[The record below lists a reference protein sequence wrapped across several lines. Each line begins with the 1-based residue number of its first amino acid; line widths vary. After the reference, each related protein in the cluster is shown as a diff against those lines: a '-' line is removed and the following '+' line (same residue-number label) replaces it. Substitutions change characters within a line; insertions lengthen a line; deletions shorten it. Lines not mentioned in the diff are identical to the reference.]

1 MMDKLT
7 PKETSKG
14 AEEIVLTQ
22 IKQDFITPANAIF
35 DYVDMVEKSLNEA
48 DLQSDDEIEQIKSS
62 CSKLIDQYEVAFVQN
77 TGANADSFKKSP
89 EEYSELRHN
98 LRTPLNAII
107 GYSEILMED
116 YEDDLEESTLED
128 FQQIINL
135 ARETETAIENFV
147 DYIRGESIDSKND
160 NSSNQLESAEALFK
174 SLGDIEYSIT
184 LGDEIKESDILI
196 VDDNVTNC
204 EVLQRRL
211 SMQGLNC
218 RTAYDGNT
226 AIAEVFKKTPDLILL
241 DVILPDI
248 NGLELLKTFRK
259 EHNAES
265 LPVIMVS
272 AFNDVD
278 SISKCIQLGAQDYLP
293 KPINGTIL
301 LAKVVAAL
309 ERKFWRE
316 REKELVNKL
325 HIQATTDQL
334 TGIYNRRVIFEALDE
349 AMDNSKQSKD
359 RQFATIMFDI
369 DFFKQVNDNYGHA
382 GGDAVLISFAQ
393 LLQTE
398 ISSPNIVGRIG
409 GEEFLAILYLDP
421 DQAKEFCI
429 KLIKKINSN
438 VVNFDGKDIKV
449 SSSGGVAFSTE
460 TETSADLTNKADER
474 LYEAKKD
481 GRNRFKLIDS
491 ELVGD

>member
-1 MMDKLT
+1 MDKLT

-22 IKQDFITPANAIF
+22 IKQNFITPANAIF
-35 DYVDMVEKSLNEA
+35 DYVDMVEKVLNEA
-48 DLQSDDEIEQIKSS
+48 ELQSDDEIDQIKSS

-77 TGANADSFKKSP
+77 TGANADSSKKSP

-147 DYIRGESIDSKND
+147 DYIRGEALDPNND

-184 LGDEIKESDILI
+184 LNDEIKESDILI

-211 SMQGLNC
+211 SMQGLSC

-226 AIAEVFKKTPDLILL
+226 AITEVFKKTPDLILL

-248 NGLELLKTFRK
+248 NGLELLKNFRK
-259 EHNAES
+259 EHNSES

-349 AMDNSKQSKD
+349 AMENSRQSQD

-421 DQAKEFCI
+421 DQAKEFCT
-429 KLIKKINSN
+429 KLIKKINNN
-438 VVNFDGKDIKV
+438 VVNFDGTDIKV

-481 GRNRFKLIDS
+481 GRNRFKLTDT

>member
-1 MMDKLT
+1 MDKFT
-7 PKETSKG
+7 SKETSKG

-35 DYVDMVEKSLNEA
+35 DYVDMVEKALNEA
-48 DLQSDDEIEQIKSS
+48 DLESEDEIEQIKSS

-77 TGANADSFKKSP
+77 TGVNADSSKKSP

-116 YEDDLEESTLED
+116 YEDDLDEGTLED

-135 ARETETAIENFV
+135 ARDTETAIENFV
-147 DYIRGESIDSKND
+147 DYIRGEAIDPKND

-174 SLGDIEYSIT
+174 SLGEIEYSIT

-211 SMQGLNC
+211 SMQGLSC

-226 AIAEVFKKTPDLILL
+226 AITEVFKKTPDLILL

-259 EHNAES
+259 EHNSES

-349 AMDNSKQSKD
+349 AMDNSKKSKD

-369 DFFKQVNDNYGHA
+369 DFFKQVNDKYGHT

-393 LLQTE
+393 LLQAE

-421 DQAKEFCI
+421 NQAKEFCT
-429 KLIKKINSN
+429 KLIKKINEN
-438 VVNFDGKDIKV
+438 IVNFEGIDIKV

-460 TETSADLTNKADER
+460 TETSADLINKADER
-474 LYEAKKD
+474 LYEAKKN

>member
-1 MMDKLT
+1 MDKLT

-35 DYVDMVEKSLNEA
+35 DYVDMVEKVLNDA

-77 TGANADSFKKSP
+77 TGANADSSKKSP

-147 DYIRGESIDSKND
+147 DYIRGESIDTNND

-211 SMQGLNC
+211 SMQGLSC

-259 EHNAES
+259 EHNSES

-316 REKELVNKL
+316 REKELVDKL

-382 GGDAVLISFAQ
+382 GGDAVLISFAK

>member
-1 MMDKLT
+1 MDKLT

-22 IKQDFITPANAIF
+22 IKQNFITPANAIF
-35 DYVDMVEKSLNEA
+35 DYVDMVEKVLNEA
-48 DLQSDDEIEQIKSS
+48 ELQSDDEIDQIKSS

-77 TGANADSFKKSP
+77 TGANADSSKKSP

-147 DYIRGESIDSKND
+147 DYIRGEALDPNND

-184 LGDEIKESDILI
+184 LNDEIKESDILI

-211 SMQGLNC
+211 SMQGLSC

-226 AIAEVFKKTPDLILL
+226 AITEVFKKTPDLILL

-248 NGLELLKTFRK
+248 NGLELLKNFRK
-259 EHNAES
+259 EHNSES

-349 AMDNSKQSKD
+349 AMENSRQSQD

-421 DQAKEFCI
+421 DQAKEFCA
-429 KLIKKINSN
+429 KLIQKINNN
-438 VVNFDGKDIKV
+438 VVNFDGTDIKV

-481 GRNRFKLIDS
+481 GRNRFKLIDT

>member
-1 MMDKLT
+1 MDKLT

-35 DYVDMVEKSLNEA
+35 DYVDMVEKVLNEA
-48 DLQSDDEIEQIKSS
+48 ELQSEDEIEQIKSS

-77 TGANADSFKKSP
+77 TGANADSSKKSP

-116 YEDDLEESTLED
+116 YEDDLEEGTLED

-135 ARETETAIENFV
+135 ARDTETAIENFV
-147 DYIRGESIDSKND
+147 DYIRGEAIDPKND

-196 VDDNVTNC
+196 VDDNITNC

-211 SMQGLNC
+211 SMQGLSC

-226 AIAEVFKKTPDLILL
+226 AITEVFKKTPDLILL

-259 EHNAES
+259 EHNSES

-349 AMDNSKQSKD
+349 AMDNSKQAND
-359 RQFATIMFDI
+359 REFTTIMFDI

-421 DQAKEFCI
+421 DQAKEFCT
-429 KLIKKINSN
+429 KLIKKINDN
-438 VVNFDGKDIKV
+438 VVNFEGTDIKV

-474 LYEAKKD
+474 LYEAKKN

>member
-1 MMDKLT
+1 MDKLT

-35 DYVDMVEKSLNEA
+35 DYVDMVEKILTDAELESE
-48 DLQSDDEIEQIKSS
+48 DEIEQIKSS

-77 TGANADSFKKSP
+77 TGVNADSSKKSA

-116 YEDDLEESTLED
+116 YEDDLEEGTLED

-147 DYIRGESIDSKND
+147 DYIRGESIDPKDD
-160 NSSNQLESAEALFK
+160 NSSNQLETAEALFK

-226 AIAEVFKKTPDLILL
+226 AISEVFKKTPDLILL

-316 REKELVNKL
+316 REKELVDKL

-349 AMDNSKQSKD
+349 AMENSKQSKD

-393 LLQTE
+393 LLQSE

-409 GEEFLAILYLDP
+409 GEEFLAILYLSP
-421 DQAKEFCI
+421 EEAKEFCA
-429 KLIKKINSN
+429 KLIKKINN
-438 VVNFDGKDIKV
+438 NIVNFEGTDIKV

-474 LYEAKKD
+474 LYDAKKD

>member
-1 MMDKLT
+1 MDKLT

-14 AEEIVLTQ
+14 AEEILLTQ

-35 DYVDMVEKSLNEA
+35 DYVDMVEKVLNDA

-77 TGANADSFKKSP
+77 TGVNADSSKKSA

-135 ARETETAIENFV
+135 ARETEKAIENFV
-147 DYIRGESIDSKND
+147 DYIRGEAIDQKND

-211 SMQGLNC
+211 SMQGLTC

-259 EHNAES
+259 EHNSES

-301 LAKVVAAL
+301 LAKVVASL

-316 REKELVNKL
+316 REKELVDKL

-369 DFFKQVNDNYGHA
+369 DFFKQVNDSYGHA
-382 GGDAVLISFAQ
+382 GGDAVLISFAK

-421 DQAKEFCI
+421 DQAKEFCT
-429 KLIKKINSN
+429 KLIKKINNN
-438 VVNFDGKDIKV
+438 VVNFEGTDINI

>member
-1 MMDKLT
+1 MDKLT
-7 PKETSKG
+7 SNQTSKG
-14 AEEIVLTQ
+14 TEEIVLTQ

-35 DYVDMVEKSLNEA
+35 DYVDMAEKALIDAQLEST
-48 DLQSDDEIEQIKSS
+48 DEIEQIKSS
-62 CSKLIDQYEVAFVQN
+62 CSKLIDQYDVAFVQN
-77 TGANADSFKKSP
+77 TGANADSSTKSP

-116 YEDDLEESTLED
+116 YEDDLNEGTLED

-135 ARETETAIENFV
+135 ARETETAIEKFV
-147 DYIRGESIDSKND
+147 DFIRGETVDIKDD
-160 NSSNQLESAEALFK
+160 NSSNQLQSAESLFK
-174 SLGDIEYSIT
+174 SLGEIDYSVS
-184 LGDEIKESDILI
+184 LNDEIKGSDILI

-211 SMQGLNC
+211 SMQGLSC
-218 RTAYDGNT
+218 RTAFDGNS
-226 AIAEVFKKTPDLILL
+226 AITEVFNKTPDLILL

-259 EHNAES
+259 EHNSES

-272 AFNDVD
+272 AFNDVN

-301 LAKVVAAL
+301 LAKLIAAL
-309 ERKFWRE
+309 ERKFLRE
-316 REKELVNKL
+316 REKELVNEL

-334 TGIYNRRVIFEALDE
+334 TGIYNRRVIFEALDD
-349 AMDNSKQSKD
+349 AMENSKKSKD
-359 RQFATIMFDI
+359 REFTTIMFDI

-393 LLQTE
+393 LLQKE
-398 ISSPNIVGRIG
+398 ISSPNIVGRVG
-409 GEEFLAILYLDP
+409 GEEFLAILYLSP
-421 DQAKEFCI
+421 DEAKEFCV
-429 KLIKKINSN
+429 KLIYKINH
-438 VVNFDGKDIKV
+438 NFVDFEGTKIKI

-460 TETSADLTNKADER
+460 TKTSADLINKADER
-474 LYEAKKD
+474 LYEAKKN
-481 GRNRFKLIDS
+481 GRNRFKLPDS
-491 ELVGD
+491 ELLGE

>member
-1 MMDKLT
+1 MDKLT

-35 DYVDMVEKSLNEA
+35 DYVDMVEKVLTEA

-77 TGANADSFKKSP
+77 TGANADSSKKSP

-147 DYIRGESIDSKND
+147 DYIRGESIDPNND

-211 SMQGLNC
+211 SMQGLSC

-259 EHNAES
+259 EHSSES

-349 AMDNSKQSKD
+349 AMDNSKQSND
-359 RQFATIMFDI
+359 RHFATIMFDI

-393 LLQTE
+393 LLQAE

-421 DQAKEFCI
+421 DQAKEFCT
-429 KLIKKINSN
+429 KLIKKINN
-438 VVNFDGKDIKV
+438 NIVNFDGTDIKV

>member
-1 MMDKLT
+1 MDKLT

-14 AEEIVLTQ
+14 AEEILLTQ

-35 DYVDMVEKSLNEA
+35 DYVDMVEKVLNDA

-77 TGANADSFKKSP
+77 TGVNADSSKKSA

-116 YEDDLEESTLED
+116 YEDNLEESTLED

-135 ARETETAIENFV
+135 ARETEKAIENFV
-147 DYIRGESIDSKND
+147 DYIRGEAIDQKND

-211 SMQGLNC
+211 SMQGLTC

-259 EHNAES
+259 EHNSES

-301 LAKVVAAL
+301 LAKVVASL

-316 REKELVNKL
+316 REKELVDKL

-369 DFFKQVNDNYGHA
+369 DFFKQVNDSYGHA
-382 GGDAVLISFAQ
+382 GGDAVLISFAK

-421 DQAKEFCI
+421 DQAKEFCT
-429 KLIKKINSN
+429 KLIKKINNN
-438 VVNFDGKDIKV
+438 VVNFEGTDIKI

>member
-1 MMDKLT
+1 MDKLT

-35 DYVDMVEKSLNEA
+35 DYVDMVEKVLDDA

-62 CSKLIDQYEVAFVQN
+62 CSKLIEQYEVAFVQN
-77 TGANADSFKKSP
+77 TGANADSSKKSP

-116 YEDDLEESTLED
+116 YEDDLEDGTLED

-147 DYIRGESIDSKND
+147 DYIRGEAIDPKND

-196 VDDNVTNC
+196 VDDNITNC

-211 SMQGLNC
+211 SMQGLSC

-259 EHNAES
+259 EHNSES

-393 LLQTE
+393 LLETE

-409 GEEFLAILYLDP
+409 GEEFLAILYLSP
-421 DQAKEFCI
+421 DEAKEFCT
-429 KLIKKINSN
+429 KLIKKINN
-438 VVNFDGKDIKV
+438 NIVNFNGIDIKV

>member
-1 MMDKLT
+1 MDKLT

-35 DYVDMVEKSLNEA
+35 DYVDMVEKVLDDS
-48 DLQSDDEIEQIKSS
+48 DLQSEDEIEQIKSS

-77 TGANADSFKKSP
+77 TGVNADSSKKSP

-116 YEDDLEESTLED
+116 YEDDLEENTLED

-147 DYIRGESIDSKND
+147 DYIRGEAIDPKNN

-211 SMQGLNC
+211 SMQGLSC

-259 EHNAES
+259 EHNSES

-393 LLQTE
+393 LLQAE

-409 GEEFLAILYLDP
+409 GEEFLAILYLDH
-421 DQAKEFCI
+421 DQAKEFCT
-429 KLIKKINSN
+429 KLIKKINDN
-438 VVNFDGKDIKV
+438 IVNFEGTDIKV

-474 LYEAKKD
+474 LYEAKKN

>member
-1 MMDKLT
+1 MDKLT

-22 IKQDFITPANAIF
+22 IKQNFITPANAIF
-35 DYVDMVEKSLNEA
+35 DYVDMVEKVLNEA
-48 DLQSDDEIEQIKSS
+48 ELQSDDEIDQIKSS

-77 TGANADSFKKSP
+77 TGVNADSSKKSP

-147 DYIRGESIDSKND
+147 DYIRGEALDPNND

-184 LGDEIKESDILI
+184 LNDEIKESDILI

-211 SMQGLNC
+211 SMQGLSC

-226 AIAEVFKKTPDLILL
+226 AITEVFKKTPDLILL

-248 NGLELLKTFRK
+248 NGLELLKNFRK
-259 EHNAES
+259 EHNSES

-349 AMDNSKQSKD
+349 AMENSRQSQD

-421 DQAKEFCI
+421 DQAKEFCT
-429 KLIKKINSN
+429 KLIKKINNN
-438 VVNFDGKDIKV
+438 VVNFDGTDIKV

-481 GRNRFKLIDS
+481 GRNRFKLIDA

>member
-1 MMDKLT
+1 M
-7 PKETSKG
+7 
-14 AEEIVLTQ
+14 
-22 IKQDFITPANAIF
+22 
-35 DYVDMVEKSLNEA
+35 
-48 DLQSDDEIEQIKSS
+48 
-62 CSKLIDQYEVAFVQN
+62 QN
-77 TGANADSFKKSP
+77 PGANADSSKKSP

-116 YEDDLEESTLED
+116 YEDDLEERTLED

-135 ARETETAIENFV
+135 ARETETAIEKFV
-147 DYIRGESIDSKND
+147 DYIRGEAIDPKND

-196 VDDNVTNC
+196 VDDNITNC

-211 SMQGLNC
+211 SMQGLSC

-226 AIAEVFKKTPDLILL
+226 AITEVFKKTPDLILL

-259 EHNAES
+259 EHNSES

-325 HIQATTDQL
+325 HIQATTDQH
-334 TGIYNRRVIFEALDE
+334 TRIYNRRVIFEALDE
-349 AMDNSKQSKD
+349 AMDNSKQAND
-359 RQFATIMFDI
+359 REFTTIMFDI

-421 DQAKEFCI
+421 DQAKEFCA
-429 KLIKKINSN
+429 KLIKKINDN
-438 VVNFDGKDIKV
+438 VVNFEGTDIKV

-474 LYEAKKD
+474 LYEAKKN

>member
-35 DYVDMVEKSLNEA
+35 DYVDMVEKVLHEA

-62 CSKLIDQYEVAFVQN
+62 CSQLIDQYEVAFVQN
-77 TGANADSFKKSP
+77 TGANADASKKSP

-147 DYIRGESIDSKND
+147 DYIRGEAIDPKND

-211 SMQGLNC
+211 SMQGLTC

-259 EHNAES
+259 EHNSES

-393 LLQTE
+393 LLQAE

-421 DQAKEFCI
+421 DQAKEFCT

-438 VVNFDGKDIKV
+438 VVNFDGTDIKV

>member
-1 MMDKLT
+1 MDKLT

-14 AEEIVLTQ
+14 AEEIILTQ
-22 IKQDFITPANAIF
+22 IKQNFITPANAIF
-35 DYVDMVEKSLNEA
+35 DYVDMVEKVLNEA
-48 DLQSDDEIEQIKSS
+48 ELQSDDEIDQIKSS

-77 TGANADSFKKSP
+77 TGVNADSSKKSP

-147 DYIRGESIDSKND
+147 DYIRGEALDPNND

-184 LGDEIKESDILI
+184 LNDEIKESDILI

-211 SMQGLNC
+211 SMQGLSC

-226 AIAEVFKKTPDLILL
+226 AITEVFKKTPDLILL

-248 NGLELLKTFRK
+248 NGLELLKNFRK
-259 EHNAES
+259 EHNSES

-349 AMDNSKQSKD
+349 AMENSRQSQD

-421 DQAKEFCI
+421 DQAKEFCT
-429 KLIKKINSN
+429 KLIKKINNN
-438 VVNFDGKDIKV
+438 VVNFDGTDIKV

-481 GRNRFKLIDS
+481 GRNRFKLIDT

>member
-1 MMDKLT
+1 MDKLT

-35 DYVDMVEKSLNEA
+35 DYVDMVEKILNEA
-48 DLQSDDEIEQIKSS
+48 DLDSEDEIEQIKSS

-77 TGANADSFKKSP
+77 TGVNADSSKKSA

-116 YEDDLEESTLED
+116 YEDDLEEGTLED

-147 DYIRGESIDSKND
+147 DYIRGESIDPKDDS
-160 NSSNQLESAEALFK
+160 SSNQLETAEALFK

-184 LGDEIKESDILI
+184 LADEIKESDILI

-211 SMQGLNC
+211 SMQGLSC

-226 AIAEVFKKTPDLILL
+226 AISEVFKKTPDLILL

-316 REKELVNKL
+316 REKELVDKL

-349 AMDNSKQSKD
+349 AMENSKQSKD

-393 LLQTE
+393 LLQSE

-409 GEEFLAILYLDP
+409 GEEFLAILYLSP
-421 DQAKEFCI
+421 DEAKEFCA
-429 KLIKKINSN
+429 KLIKKINN
-438 VVNFDGKDIKV
+438 NIVNFEGTEIKV

-474 LYEAKKD
+474 LYDAKKD

>member
-35 DYVDMVEKSLNEA
+35 DYVDMVEKVLNEA

-77 TGANADSFKKSP
+77 TGANADSSKKSP

-116 YEDDLEESTLED
+116 YEDDLEENTLED

-259 EHNAES
+259 EHNSES

>member
-35 DYVDMVEKSLNEA
+35 DYVDMVEKVLNEA

-77 TGANADSFKKSP
+77 TGANADSSKKSP

-259 EHNAES
+259 EHNSES

>member
-1 MMDKLT
+1 MDKLT

-35 DYVDMVEKSLNEA
+35 DYVDMVEKALNEA
-48 DLQSDDEIEQIKSS
+48 DLEAEDEIEQIKSS

-77 TGANADSFKKSP
+77 TGVNADSSKKSP

-116 YEDDLEESTLED
+116 YEDDLDEGTLED

-135 ARETETAIENFV
+135 ARDTETAIENFV
-147 DYIRGESIDSKND
+147 DYIRGEAIDPKND

-174 SLGDIEYSIT
+174 SLGEIEYSIT

-211 SMQGLNC
+211 SMQGLSC

-226 AIAEVFKKTPDLILL
+226 AIIEVFKKTPDLILL

-259 EHNAES
+259 EHNSES

-349 AMDNSKQSKD
+349 AMDKSKKSKD

-369 DFFKQVNDNYGHA
+369 DFFKQVNDKYGHA

-393 LLQTE
+393 LLQAE

-421 DQAKEFCI
+421 DQAKEFCT
-429 KLIKKINSN
+429 KLIKKINDN
-438 VVNFDGKDIKV
+438 IVNYEGIDIKV

-460 TETSADLTNKADER
+460 TETSADLINKADER
-474 LYEAKKD
+474 LYEAKKN

>member
-35 DYVDMVEKSLNEA
+35 DYVDMVEKVLDEA

-77 TGANADSFKKSP
+77 TGVNADSSKKSP

-116 YEDDLEESTLED
+116 YEDDLEDTTLED

-147 DYIRGESIDSKND
+147 DYIRGEAIDPKND

-211 SMQGLNC
+211 SMQGLTC

-226 AIAEVFKKTPDLILL
+226 AITEVFKKTPDLILL

-259 EHNAES
+259 EHNSES

-421 DQAKEFCI
+421 DQAMEFCT
-429 KLIKKINSN
+429 KLSKKISSN
-438 VVNFDGKDIKV
+438 VVNFDGTDIKV
-449 SSSGGVAFSTE
+449 SSSGGVSFSTE
-460 TETSADLTNKADER
+460 SETSADLTNKADE
-474 LYEAKKD
+474 
-481 GRNRFKLIDS
+481 
-491 ELVGD
+491 

>member
-1 MMDKLT
+1 MDKLT

-35 DYVDMVEKSLNEA
+35 DYVDMVEKVLNDAE
-48 DLQSDDEIEQIKSS
+48 LQSEDEVEQIKSS

-77 TGANADSFKKSP
+77 TGANADSSKKSP

-147 DYIRGESIDSKND
+147 DYIRGEAIDPKND

-211 SMQGLNC
+211 SMQGLSC

-226 AIAEVFKKTPDLILL
+226 AITEVFKKTPDLILL

-259 EHNAES
+259 EHNSES

-349 AMDNSKQSKD
+349 AMENSRQSQD

-421 DQAKEFCI
+421 DQAKEFCT
-429 KLIKKINSN
+429 KLIKKINNN
-438 VVNFDGKDIKV
+438 VVNFDGTDIKV

-481 GRNRFKLIDS
+481 GRNRFKLIDT

>member
-1 MMDKLT
+1 
-7 PKETSKG
+7 
-14 AEEIVLTQ
+14 
-22 IKQDFITPANAIF
+22 
-35 DYVDMVEKSLNEA
+35 
-48 DLQSDDEIEQIKSS
+48 
-62 CSKLIDQYEVAFVQN
+62 
-77 TGANADSFKKSP
+77 
-89 EEYSELRHN
+89 
-98 LRTPLNAII
+98 
-107 GYSEILMED
+107 MED
-116 YEDDLEESTLED
+116 YEGDLDEGTLQD

-147 DYIRGESIDSKND
+147 DYIRGEAIDIIDD
-160 NSSNQLESAEALFK
+160 NNSNQLESAEALFK
-174 SLGDIEYSIT
+174 SLGDIEYSIS
-184 LGDEIKESDILI
+184 LDDEIKESDILI
-196 VDDNVTNC
+196 VDDNITNC

-211 SMQGLNC
+211 SMQGLSC
-218 RTAYDGNT
+218 RTAYDGNS
-226 AIAEVFKKTPDLILL
+226 AIAEVFNKTPDLILL

-334 TGIYNRRVIFEALDE
+334 TGIYNRRVIFEALDD
-349 AMDNSKQSKD
+349 AMENSKQSKD

-369 DFFKQVNDNYGHA
+369 DFLNKLMTIMVMLEEMQFWYHLLNYSKRRFH
-382 GGDAVLISFAQ
+382 LQI
-393 LLQTE
+393 LLAE
-398 ISSPNIVGRIG
+398 
-409 GEEFLAILYLDP
+409 
-421 DQAKEFCI
+421 
-429 KLIKKINSN
+429 
-438 VVNFDGKDIKV
+438 
-449 SSSGGVAFSTE
+449 
-460 TETSADLTNKADER
+460 
-474 LYEAKKD
+474 
-481 GRNRFKLIDS
+481 
-491 ELVGD
+491 

>member
-1 MMDKLT
+1 MDKLT

-35 DYVDMVEKSLNEA
+35 DYVDMVEKVLNDA
-48 DLQSDDEIEQIKSS
+48 DLQSEEEIEQIKSS

-77 TGANADSFKKSP
+77 TGVNADSSKKSP

-116 YEDDLEESTLED
+116 YEDDLEENTLED

-147 DYIRGESIDSKND
+147 DYIRGEAIDQNNN

-211 SMQGLNC
+211 SMQGLSC

-259 EHNAES
+259 EHNSES

-382 GGDAVLISFAQ
+382 GGDAVLVSFAQ
-393 LLQTE
+393 LLQAE

-409 GEEFLAILYLDP
+409 GEEFLAILYLDH
-421 DQAKEFCI
+421 DQAKEFCT
-429 KLIKKINSN
+429 KLIKKINDN
-438 VVNFDGKDIKV
+438 IVNFEGTDIKV

-474 LYEAKKD
+474 LYEAKKN

>member
-1 MMDKLT
+1 MDKLT

-22 IKQDFITPANAIF
+22 IKQNFITPANAIF
-35 DYVDMVEKSLNEA
+35 DYVDMVEKVLNEA
-48 DLQSDDEIEQIKSS
+48 ELQSDDEIDQIKSS

-77 TGANADSFKKSP
+77 TGVNADSSKKSP

-147 DYIRGESIDSKND
+147 DYIRGEALDPNND

-184 LGDEIKESDILI
+184 LNDEIKESDILI

-211 SMQGLNC
+211 SMQGLSC

-226 AIAEVFKKTPDLILL
+226 AITEVFKKTPDLILL

-248 NGLELLKTFRK
+248 NGLELLKNFRK
-259 EHNAES
+259 EHNSES

-349 AMDNSKQSKD
+349 AMENSRPSQD

-421 DQAKEFCI
+421 DQAKEFCT
-429 KLIKKINSN
+429 KLIKKINNN
-438 VVNFDGKDIKV
+438 VVNFDGTDIKV

-481 GRNRFKLIDS
+481 GRNRFKLIDT

>member
-1 MMDKLT
+1 MDKLT

-22 IKQDFITPANAIF
+22 IKQNFITPANAIF
-35 DYVDMVEKSLNEA
+35 DYVDMVEKVLNEA
-48 DLQSDDEIEQIKSS
+48 ELQSDDEIDQIKSS

-77 TGANADSFKKSP
+77 TGANADSSKKSP
-89 EEYSELRHN
+89 EQYSELRHN

-135 ARETETAIENFV
+135 ARETETAIEYFV
-147 DYIRGESIDSKND
+147 DYIRGEALDPNND

-184 LGDEIKESDILI
+184 LDDEIKESDILI

-211 SMQGLNC
+211 SMQGLSC

-226 AIAEVFKKTPDLILL
+226 AITEVFKKTPDLILL

-248 NGLELLKTFRK
+248 NGLELLKNFRK
-259 EHNAES
+259 EHNSES

-349 AMDNSKQSKD
+349 AMENSRQSQD

-421 DQAKEFCI
+421 DQAKEFCT
-429 KLIKKINSN
+429 KLIKKINNN
-438 VVNFDGKDIKV
+438 VVNFDGTDIKV

-481 GRNRFKLIDS
+481 GRNRFKLIDT

>member
-1 MMDKLT
+1 MDKLT

-35 DYVDMVEKSLNEA
+35 DYVDMVEKVLNDAE
-48 DLQSDDEIEQIKSS
+48 LQSEDEVEQIKSS

-77 TGANADSFKKSP
+77 TVANADSSKKSP

-147 DYIRGESIDSKND
+147 DYIRGEAIDPKND

-211 SMQGLNC
+211 SMQGLSC

-226 AIAEVFKKTPDLILL
+226 AITEVFKKTPDLILL

-259 EHNAES
+259 EHNSES

-349 AMDNSKQSKD
+349 AMENSKQSKD

-421 DQAKEFCI
+421 DQAKEFCT
-429 KLIKKINSN
+429 KLIQKINN
-438 VVNFDGKDIKV
+438 NIVNFDGTDIKV

>member
-1 MMDKLT
+1 MDKLT

-35 DYVDMVEKSLNEA
+35 DYVDMVEKVLEEA
-48 DLQSDDEIEQIKSS
+48 DLQSEDEIEQIKSS

-77 TGANADSFKKSP
+77 TGANADSSKKSP

-116 YEDDLEESTLED
+116 YEDNLEEGTLED

-147 DYIRGESIDSKND
+147 DYIRGEAIDPKND

-196 VDDNVTNC
+196 VDDNITNC

-211 SMQGLNC
+211 SMQGLSC

-226 AIAEVFKKTPDLILL
+226 AITEVFKKTPDLILL

-259 EHNAES
+259 EHNSES

-349 AMDNSKQSKD
+349 AMDNSKQAND
-359 RQFATIMFDI
+359 RDFTTIMFDI

-421 DQAKEFCI
+421 DQAKEFCT
-429 KLIKKINSN
+429 KLIKKINDN
-438 VVNFDGKDIKV
+438 VVNFEGTDIKV

-474 LYEAKKD
+474 LYEAKKN

>member
-1 MMDKLT
+1 MDKLT

-14 AEEIVLTQ
+14 AEVIVLTQ

-35 DYVDMVEKSLNEA
+35 DYVDMVEKVLDDA
-48 DLQSDDEIEQIKSS
+48 DLQSEDEIEQIKSS

-77 TGANADSFKKSP
+77 TGANADSSKKSP

-116 YEDDLEESTLED
+116 YEDDLEEGTLED

-135 ARETETAIENFV
+135 ARETETAIEKFV
-147 DYIRGESIDSKND
+147 DYIRGEAIDPKND

-196 VDDNVTNC
+196 VDDNITNC

-211 SMQGLNC
+211 SMQGLSC

-226 AIAEVFKKTPDLILL
+226 AITEVFKKTPDLILL

-259 EHNAES
+259 EHNSES

-349 AMDNSKQSKD
+349 AMDNSKQASD
-359 RQFATIMFDI
+359 REFTTIMFDI

-421 DQAKEFCI
+421 DQAKEFCT
-429 KLIKKINSN
+429 KLIKKINDN
-438 VVNFDGKDIKV
+438 VVNFEGTDIKV